1 MNARLKQL
9 LERQQRLIAKSAEQR
24 ASMADDMRVWQKPFA
39 WLDRGLGVI
48 ELIQKN
54 RIVLYAAFALLASYK
69 PAAARKAVVYAV
81 GALKLVHHVR
91 DLIPS
96 GSSSKP
102 KP

>member
-1 MNARLKQL
+1 MTPRLKQL

-24 ASMADDMRVWQKPFA
+24 ASMAGDMRVWQKPFA

-54 RIVLYAAFALLASYK
+54 RIMLYAGFALLASYK
-69 PAAARKAVVYAV
+69 PATARKAVVYAV
-81 GALKLVHHVR
+81 SALKLVHHVR

-96 GSSSKP
+96 SSSSKS